1 MRNGKL
7 RGSFCRGVPGGVPK
21 FGASTGEY
29 TEPPLGSGVDGL
41 EKSRILTGASCSML
55 KYVPSLVLCY
65 DILHVPLLHLCV
77 S

>member
-7 RGSFCRGVPGGVPK
+7 KGSFCRGVPGGVPK

-41 EKSRILTGASCSML
+41 EKSRILTGTSCSIL
-55 KYVPSLVLCY
+55 TCVLSSVLRY
-65 DILHVPLLHLCV
+65 
-77 S
+77 